1 MTRFAKVFL
10 TAAPQR
16 LRWGAVLALLPFA
29 VVAATSPSGGLSA
42 KPSFGTLPLYFE
54 ANRGQ
59 GDGRFDF
66 VARGLKC
73 NFFVAPTEAVL
84 TLTKSGP
91 TDDAGLDRQPAASR
105 VPRATRELRLEFVG
119 ANAGAQMS
127 GLGELSG
134 RANYFL
140 GNDPSQWRT
149 GVSLFRRVRVEQ
161 LYPGVD
167 LVYYGNERRLEYDFV
182 VAPQAD
188 VGNIVLRFA
197 GTDKIQVNA
206 AGDLIFTLGSDEI
219 RQPKPFVYQ
228 DVNGVRKPVAGGY
241 VLSGRGTVAFQLGDY
256 DRRLPLII
264 DPVLSY
270 ASYFGGSGADVAWDV
285 AVDADGSVYLAGESM
300 GGLPVRSGTVTNAH
314 SGSDRAKGDAFV
326 AKFDNAGTN
335 LIYLA
340 YIGGRMA
347 DAGLSLAVDAAGSAY
362 VTGYTESTNFPTI
375 NALFPAI
382 KGQVYPGVNTF
393 PPDAFVTKLSPA
405 GDALVYSTYL
415 GGEWLDVGSGIAIDS
430 AGNAYVA
437 GYTEST
443 NFVTANVSPALT
455 NYAGGG
461 DAFVAKLDA
470 TGTNLHYSFY
480 LGGTNQDVGWDVGA
494 NSEGVAFVTG
504 STRST
509 NFPAVNLLAGGQDA
523 FVTAVATA
531 SNQAYLVFSEFIGG
545 RADNVGYRITS
556 DGNAGRFLVGSTT
569 ADPTFP
575 VTPSSVNPG
584 GIFRSDNGATNWI
597 LWSTGL
603 VSVVVEDLA
612 LDPANPA
619 NLYAG
624 TGRGIGQSL
633 DGGARWFSPFP
644 LEPNAAGLAPAGVV
658 DRVLSVAVAPGTPS
672 TIYAGIPTEGI
683 AKSSN
688 GGTNWFAPI
697 GLVDEIVGAL
707 AVDPLVPTTVYAGTD
722 AGVFKSSDGGTN
734 WTAINNGLGSP
745 SVRALALNP
754 AIPSTI
760 YAATAGGVFRS
771 LDGGTNWVAFN
782 SGLASLLA
790 QALAI
795 HPTAPATLYVGT
807 VGGVF
812 KSANGGTNWVRLNT
826 GLVGVSNITALAID
840 PVTPATVYAGT
851 TNGLFKSV
859 DGGTNWVA
867 NNDGLLARHILSLAI
882 NPASPATLY
891 AGTKGSILFG
901 GKDAFVTKAGTN
913 GYCAILGG
921 AADDEGRDVAV
932 DGEGRA
938 HLTGTTASKDFPTQD
953 VVGILRST
961 NSGGSDAFVAQL
973 SGDGGTLEHS
983 AYLGGSGADAGYG
996 IAMDTQGNRFVVG
1009 ATASANFPTYDAFK
1023 PAASGSNDAFL
1034 VKIIGESQP
1043 TLTIASTTNAHEVVF
1058 TWPAYWTGFMIEG
1071 SRAADGSEPWFN
1083 QGGGIVTNGLFLRT
1097 LDLLAEPTFFFRL
1110 WR

>member
-1 MTRFAKVFL
+1 MASVF
-10 TAAPQR
+10 
-16 LRWGAVLALLPFA
+16 AVLPLV
-29 VVAATSPSGGLSA
+29 VVAAQSSSGEPSA
-42 KPSFGTLPLYFE
+42 KPAFGTLPLCFE
-54 ANRGQ
+54 ASRGQ
-59 GDGRFDF
+59 GDGGFDF
-66 VARGLKC
+66 IARGRNC

-84 TLTKSGP
+84 TLTKADA
-91 TDDAGLDRQPAASR
+91 TDGAGLDRHPVASR
-105 VPRATRELRLEFVG
+105 VGRTTRELKLEFVG
-119 ANAGAQMS
+119 ANTAAQMS
-127 GLGELSG
+127 GLGELPG

-149 GVSLFRRVRVEQ
+149 GVPLYARVRVEQ

-167 LVYYGNERRLEYDFV
+167 VVYYGNERRLEYDFI

-188 VGNIVLRFA
+188 AGNIVLRFA
-197 GTDKIQVNA
+197 GADTIQVNA

-228 DVNGVRKPVAGGY
+228 DINGVRKAVAGSYG
-241 VLSGRGTVAFQLGDY
+241 LSGRDTVAFQIGDY
-256 DRRLPLII
+256 DRTLPLII

-285 AVDADGSVYLAGESM
+285 AVDAEGFVYLAGESM

-314 SGSDRAKGDAFV
+314 SGSDRAHGDAFV

-347 DAGLSLAVDAAGSAY
+347 DAGLSLAVDATGSAY
-362 VTGYTESTNFPTI
+362 VTGYTESTNFPTT

-382 KGQVYPGVNTF
+382 NGQAYPGVNTF
-393 PPDAFVTKLSPA
+393 PPDAFVTKLSPDGA
-405 GDALVYSTYL
+405 TLAYSTYL

-443 NFVTANVSPALT
+443 NFVMANASPALT
-455 NYAGGG
+455 NYGGGG

-470 TGTNLHYSFY
+470 TGMNLHYSFY
-480 LGGTNQDVGWDVGA
+480 LGGTNQDVGWDVAA
-494 NSEGVAFVTG
+494 NSEGIAFVTG

-523 FVTAVATA
+523 FVTAVATE
-531 SNQAYLVFSEFIGG
+531 SNQAYLIFSEFIGG
-545 RADNVGYRITS
+545 RADNVGYRITT
-556 DGNAGRFLVGSTT
+556 DGNSGRYLVGSTT
-569 ADPTFP
+569 ADATFP

-584 GIFRSDNGATNWI
+584 GVFRSDNGATNWN

-612 LDPANPA
+612 VDPANPA

-624 TGRGIGQSL
+624 TGRGIGQSF

-644 LEPNAAGLAPAGVV
+644 FAPNAAGLAPAGVV
-658 DRVLSVAVAPGTPS
+658 DKVLSVAVAPGSPP
-672 TIYAGIPTEGI
+672 TIYAGVPTEGI
-683 AKSSN
+683 AKSPD
-688 GGTNWFAPI
+688 GGTNWYAPI

-722 AGVFKSSDGGTN
+722 AGVFKSTDGGTN
-734 WTAINNGLGSP
+734 WTAINSGLGNP
-745 SVRALALNP
+745 FVRALALNP
-754 AIPSTI
+754 VTPSTL
-760 YAATAGGVFRS
+760 YAATAGGVYRS
-771 LDGGTNWVAFN
+771 INGGTNWAAFN
-782 SGLASLLA
+782 NGLASLLA

-795 HPTAPATLYVGT
+795 HPTTPATLYVGS

-812 KSANGGTNWVRLNT
+812 KSANGGTNWIRLNT

-859 DGGTNWVA
+859 NGGTNWVA
-867 NNDGLLARHILSLAI
+867 NNDGLLARHILTLAI

-891 AGTKGSILFG
+891 AGTKGNILFG
-901 GKDAFVTKAGTN
+901 GRDAFVTKGGTN
-913 GYCAILGG
+913 GYFAILGG

-932 DGEGRA
+932 DADGRA
-938 HLTGTTASKDFPTQD
+938 HLTGTTASKNFPTQD

-961 NSGGSDAFVAQL
+961 NSGGSDAFVTQL

-996 IAMDTQGNRFVVG
+996 IAVDAQGNKFVVG
-1009 ATASANFPTYDAFK
+1009 ATASANFPTYEAFQ
-1023 PAASGSNDAFL
+1023 AAAAGSNDAFL
-1034 VKIIGESQP
+1034 VKIIGESRP
-1043 TLTIASTTNAHEVVF
+1043 TLMIASTTNLNQFQF
-1058 TWPAYWTGFMIEG
+1058 TWPAYWRGFTLLGTREV
-1071 SRAADGSEPWFN
+1071 DGSGIWFTFP
-1083 QGGGIVTNGLFLRT
+1083 GGTVVTNGLFLRT
-1097 LDLLAEPTFFFRL
+1097 LNLPNEPTFFFRL
-1110 WR
+1110 EQ